1 MLTRKVSEMAGVGVP
16 MARIVLNSI
25 NYRLDARMISI
36 FLSLSETNVLFVK
49 SQFLQD
55 AQEALQMWMSS
66 PRVPKEMAQI
76 VVIEGGLE
84 AGNNS
89 RKTFR

>member
-1 MLTRKVSEMAGVGVP
+1 MAGVGVP

-36 FLSLSETNVLFVK
+36 FLSHSETNVLFVK

-55 AQEALQMWMSS
+55 AREALQMWMSS

-89 RKTFR
+89 RRPFSEAGGAY